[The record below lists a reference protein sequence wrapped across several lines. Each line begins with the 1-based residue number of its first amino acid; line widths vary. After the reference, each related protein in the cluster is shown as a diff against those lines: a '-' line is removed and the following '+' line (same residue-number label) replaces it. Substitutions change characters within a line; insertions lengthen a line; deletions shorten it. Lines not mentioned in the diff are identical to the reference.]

1 MKKVL
6 FSKALTSIGYTEIF
20 RECSKEELKEISEYT
35 ESIGYPVK
43 FYRQKVEVYNFF
55 EARYIERHVTYI
67 VWDER
72 PYFNW
77 LKEGRN
83 IVECKHLS

>member
-1 MKKVL
+1 MKKVF

-20 RECSKEELKEISEYT
+20 RECSEEELKEISEYT

-43 FYRQKVEVYNFF
+43 FYRQRIDVYNFF

-72 PYFNW
+72 PYFNR
-77 LKEGRN
+77 LKGERN